1 MILLKKGQLNKMA
14 VSASQNKLL
23 SNPVYLFSFQHIMS
37 GEKVIFYP
45 ENITTGTS
53 QRYDEF
59 QFIESSS
66 STGFSGSTPYKYFRY
81 EGQYYYGIYENI
93 STGTTNPSLSYNK
106 VSEGRALVLGL
117 EELPAYE
124 QYISPNETNNNFI
137 YIPGTISNGILTQND
152 FFIITQDDEYLIQ
165 E

>member
-37 GEKVIFYP
+37 GDKVIFYP
-45 ENITTGTS
+45 QNITSGTS
-53 QRYDEF
+53 DRYDEF
-59 QFIESSS
+59 QFIESDTN
-66 STGFSGSTPYKYFRY
+66 TGYSGSTPYKYFRY

-93 STGTTNPSLSYNK
+93 TTGTTSPSASYNK
-106 VSEGRALVLGL
+106 VNEGRALVIDLNDA
-117 EELPAYE
+117 PIYE

-137 YIPGTISNGILTQND
+137 YIPGGISNGILTEND
-152 FFIITQDDEYLIQ
+152 FFLITQDDEYLIQ
-165 E
+165 Q